1 VTDRAPGDDVGEPLL
16 GDETTITEITI
27 QPDGRIYVFGTSRQ
41 VLEVLENL
49 RPDDLRLRLRLDRVR
64 QVEARQHA
72 GGGGGGGRDAVR
84 GDSLC
89 EGSGRAVAER

>member
-1 VTDRAPGDDVGEPLL
+1 MTDRPRDETLDDPLL

-49 RPDDLRLRLRLDRVR
+49 RPDDPRLRLRLGQVR
-64 QVEARQHA
+64 HVDARQHA
-72 GGGGGGGRDAVR
+72 SGGGVGGRDPVR
-84 GDSLC
+84 S
-89 EGSGRAVAER
+89 A